1 MARDGNSYTEG
12 SKTRDRNALLSAA
25 FAMAH
30 ESMAQRG
37 AVAAGFFN
45 PIPNPDPYPS
55 PDPYP
60 NPHAHAHAHAH
71 AHTQA

>member
-45 PIPNPDPYPS
+45 PIPNADPDPTLTRTRTRTLTPTLARWRPS
-55 PDPYP
+55 S
-60 NPHAHAHAHAH
+60 
-71 AHTQA
+71 